1 MSTALN
7 LFLLLVFG
15 VQLIRAIL
23 TRLEMVGTLASGTYP
38 ADEDRSLTRQS
49 FHFWNYEEGRECLD
63 ILLLIVWTKVTKV
76 VIAWKSNIRRST
88 VERPRSTLLFGL
100 FALHFL
106 VICRISSVCS
116 SVLSGSCNNQNCLN
130 VIGL

>member
-23 TRLEMVGTLASGTYP
+23 TRLEMVGTLTSSGYP

-49 FHFWNYEEGRECLD
+49 FHFWNYEEGRECLN

-76 VIAWKSNIRRST
+76 VIAWKSNIRRIT
-88 VERPRSTLLFGL
+88 VERPRSTWLFGL
-100 FALHFL
+100 CALHFS
-106 VICRISSVCS
+106 VICGISISCAS
-116 SVLSGSCNNQNCLN
+116 LSACKNCLN

>member
-1 MSTALN
+1 MWMSWSVMSTALN

-23 TRLEMVGTLASGTYP
+23 TRLEMVTSYP
-38 ADEDRSLTRQS
+38 DMEDRSLTRQS
-49 FHFWNYEEGRECLD
+49 FHLWNYEEGRECLD

-88 VERPRSTLLFGL
+88 VERPRSTWLFGL
-100 FALHFL
+100 CALHFS
-106 VICRISSVCS
+106 VICGISISCVS
-116 SVLSGSCNNQNCLN
+116 LSACKNCLN